1 MFIPPA
7 VAAQLPTPTV
17 PRTLTPA
24 PPRVVLPPSVIEAL
38 IAAVSSRQGAE
49 GQLVAAEAP
58 EGQLVAALPEVA
70 SQTPQM
76 FIPPEVAALLPTLG
90 LPPRVAA
97 SLPTTPLDP
106 QLVEALVA
114 AAGGSARAPQP
125 VGSAAGSSAAP
136 TPLVLQDIG
145 RQAMT
150 PAQPGAAPRTPP
162 PQPTANARW
171 LRLNEAPAEKRSTAA
186 RVGLKY
192 MPENFPVLKDGIFLR
207 EVYGMPDRIKTRANI
222 AESGFADRILQNE
235 PEPAPVRHFVDNTYT
250 TNAARTMAAEIY
262 DTKMQFADKDLDA
275 GFFATVWPMMIKRTP
290 WKKYADAY
298 PQDFVAGKAE
308 IMNTFG
314 KLMNALGA
322 L

>member
-1 MFIPPA
+1 MYFNPIL
-7 VAAQLPTPTV
+7 AA
-17 PRTLTPA
+17 
-24 PPRVVLPPSVIEAL
+24 VVLLSAGASLSLRHLGLSDASGGGVRG
-38 IAAVSSRQGAE
+38 AAPGCAGVSTRRPTSWRTSGVGGGATL
-49 GQLVAAEAP
+49 GVAAELDSEP
-58 EGQLVAALPEVA
+58 PVAATA
-70 SQTPQM
+70 GS
-76 FIPPEVAALLPTLG
+76 
-90 LPPRVAA
+90 
-97 SLPTTPLDP
+97 
-106 QLVEALVA
+106 
-114 AAGGSARAPQP
+114 AAGA
-125 VGSAAGSSAAP
+125 AAGSSAAP

-145 RQAMT
+145 QQAMT

-162 PQPTANARW
+162 QILLPAQQARW
-171 LRLNEAPAEKRSTAA
+171 LRLNEAPAEKRTTAA

-290 WKKYADAY
+290 WKKYQEAY
-298 PQDFVAGKAE
+298 PQDFVAGKEE

-314 KLMNALGA
+314 KLMNAMGA